1 MHRLPEFRFML
12 AIKTWS
18 QGWTTAQSSRVL
30 MAGVCLCCWAM
41 VTPGIGEALAQ
52 PKLIIV
58 DTANDRSGN
67 AAAPANVA
75 RNMDFIETTGIDGV
89 ALNTNVGWQV
99 MLNGVTYDDAMRE
112 LDPMQGKMQKVSA
125 NFLLTYVMNVD
136 PFDSW
141 DEVIDSWVA
150 LARAARDTGLTGF
163 IFDNEPYNGDVWI
176 YPGDVEHAA
185 AQSLAQYQEQYRK
198 RGKELMA
205 ALSATWP
212 QLQFLVMHGPYVSD
226 SRTPDHVILDQGT
239 VMDRDLS
246 GFFFAGLLEA
256 APATAKVI
264 DGGEV
269 YQYRSAADFQN
280 SYHYRK
286 QTMPALAGG
295 TLIPAGLRPVWTQKS
310 DIAFGVFDE
319 QWIPEYP
326 MNLDIFR
333 TTLANAL
340 RQADSYVWLYAEQHN
355 YLAPGGVGA
364 EWQAAV
370 KHAKAAAERP

>member
-18 QGWTTAQSSRVL
+18 QGWIAAQSSRVL

-75 RNMDFIETTGIDGV
+75 RNMAFIETTGIDGV

-112 LDPMQGKMQKVSA
+112 LDPMQGKMQRVSA

-136 PFDSW
+136 PFDSL
-141 DEVIDSWVA
+141 DDVIDSWVA

-176 YPGDVEHAA
+176 YPGDVEHASA
-185 AQSLAQYQEQYRK
+185 HSLGQYQEQYRK

-205 ALSATWP
+205 ALSPAWP

-239 VMDRDLS
+239 VIDRDLS

-295 TLIPAGLRPVWTQKS
+295 TLIPASLRPV
-310 DIAFGVFDE
+310 
-319 QWIPEYP
+319 
-326 MNLDIFR
+326 
-333 TTLANAL
+333 
-340 RQADSYVWLYAEQHN
+340 
-355 YLAPGGVGA
+355 
-364 EWQAAV
+364 
-370 KHAKAAAERP
+370 

>member
-18 QGWTTAQSSRVL
+18 QGWTAAQSSRVL

-75 RNMDFIETTGIDGV
+75 R
-89 ALNTNVGWQV
+89 QV

-141 DEVIDSWVA
+141 DDVIDSWVA

-163 IFDNEPYNGDVWI
+163 VFDNEPYNGDVWI
-176 YPGDVEHAA
+176 YPGDVEHASA
-185 AQSLAQYQEQYRK
+185 HSLGQYQE
-198 RGKELMA
+198 
-205 ALSATWP
+205 
-212 QLQFLVMHGPYVSD
+212 
-226 SRTPDHVILDQGT
+226 
-239 VMDRDLS
+239 
-246 GFFFAGLLEA
+246 
-256 APATAKVI
+256 
-264 DGGEV
+264 
-269 YQYRSAADFQN
+269 
-280 SYHYRK
+280 
-286 QTMPALAGG
+286 
-295 TLIPAGLRPVWTQKS
+295 
-310 DIAFGVFDE
+310 
-319 QWIPEYP
+319 
-326 MNLDIFR
+326 
-333 TTLANAL
+333 
-340 RQADSYVWLYAEQHN
+340 
-355 YLAPGGVGA
+355 
-364 EWQAAV
+364 
-370 KHAKAAAERP
+370 